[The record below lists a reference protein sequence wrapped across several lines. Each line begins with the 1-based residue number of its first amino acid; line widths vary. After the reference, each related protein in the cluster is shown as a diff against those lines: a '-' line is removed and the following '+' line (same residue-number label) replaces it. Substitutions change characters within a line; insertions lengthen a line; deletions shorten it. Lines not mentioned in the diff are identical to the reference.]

1 MANLTGNEIRTTYDR
16 LLQNQHGQIHDG
28 LGQDVSASIHTL
40 HVSNNFS
47 VGGDIV
53 VSGSVTAQAYY
64 TELISASIIYESG
77 STQFGDTPS
86 DTHTFIGS
94 VNITGNQT
102 LAGNLTHT
110 GNTTQT
116 GNTVQSG
123 ETFQTGS
130 VSIKGNIAANPG
142 VFMNPNTFNTNV
154 IVPEN
159 YNAGVYGP
167 ISNAALIQIKNNSK
181 LRIFP

>member
-40 HVSNNFS
+40 HVKNNFT
-47 VGGDIV
+47 VGGDV
-53 VSGSVTAQAYY
+53 VISGSVTAQAYY
-64 TELISASIIYESG
+64 TEFVSASTIYESG

-94 VNITGNQT
+94 VNITGNET
-102 LAGNLTHT
+102 LAGNLIQT
-110 GNTTQT
+110 GDTLQTGDTIQT
-116 GNTVQSG
+116 GNTL
-123 ETFQTGS
+123 QTGS
-130 VSIKGNIAANPG
+130 IFTKGNIATNPG

-159 YNAGVYGP
+159 YNAGAYGP
-167 ISNAALIQIKNNSK
+167 LSNAALIQIQNNSK